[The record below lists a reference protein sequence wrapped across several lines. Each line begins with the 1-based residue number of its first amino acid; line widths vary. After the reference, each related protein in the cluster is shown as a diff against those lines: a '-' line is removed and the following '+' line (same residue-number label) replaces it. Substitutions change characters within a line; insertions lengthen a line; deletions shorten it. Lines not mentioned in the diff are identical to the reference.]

1 MALKGTRPRYS
12 SNYSHTTRPGQPRKV
27 LDGPSSRRMTGL
39 DTSVPDPQPKVRRR
53 DANTATVAIR
63 PIIAVA
69 AMGKCGVAMP
79 GVAMLND
86 SVPVRRCNIPVADI
100 AVLGKMSVTSVAV
113 SVQSASYVTVFV
125 MTIGRVC

>member
-1 MALKGTRPRYS
+1 M
-12 SNYSHTTRPGQPRKV
+12 
-27 LDGPSSRRMTGL
+27 

-69 AMGKCGVAMP
+69 AIGRCGVTMA

-86 SVPVRRCNIPVADI
+86 SVPVRRSNIRVADI
-100 AVLGKMSVTSVAV
+100 AVLGEVSVTGVAV
-113 SVQSASYVTVFV
+113 SVRSVSYVTVSV
-125 MTIGRVC
+125 MIIGRVC

>member
-1 MALKGTRPRYS
+1 
-12 SNYSHTTRPGQPRKV
+12 
-27 LDGPSSRRMTGL
+27 MTGL

-69 AMGKCGVAMP
+69 AIGRCGVTMP

-86 SVPVRRCNIPVADI
+86 SVPIRRCNIPMADI
-100 AVLGKMSVTSVAV
+100 AVLGEWSVTGVTV
-113 SVQSASYVTVFV
+113 SVRNTS
-125 MTIGRVC
+125 